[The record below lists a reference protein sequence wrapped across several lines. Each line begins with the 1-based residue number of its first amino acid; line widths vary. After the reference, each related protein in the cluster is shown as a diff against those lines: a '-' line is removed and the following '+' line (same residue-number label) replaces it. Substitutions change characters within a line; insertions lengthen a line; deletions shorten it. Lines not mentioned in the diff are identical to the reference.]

1 MDDNQSTEHAAAART
16 KLRHIA
22 LFVTDLQQAEQYYQS
37 IFDMEL
43 IGREALLGDGLWYT
57 LPHHKSWEDAK
68 AAGIDLG
75 MSALRKGGFVLA
87 LFRGQAVGGQIYAL
101 GLEMPAAQITQM
113 RGRLPQDTVIL
124 EEGPASLSFLD
135 PYLITW
141 QISTPRGEFRTAGDY
156 ADRWLLR

>member
-1 MDDNQSTEHAAAART
+1 MDDNRSSEHAVATTA

-22 LFVTDLQQAEQYYQS
+22 LFVPDLQQAEQYYLS
-37 IFDMEL
+37 VFDMEL

-75 MSALRKGGFVLA
+75 MSALRKGDLVMA
-87 LFRGQAVGGQIYAL
+87 LFRGQAVSGQIYAL
-101 GLEMPAAQITQM
+101 GLEVPAQQITQM
-113 RGRLPQDTVIL
+113 RERLPQDTVIL

-141 QISTPRGEFRTAGDY
+141 QISTPGGEFRIAGDY